1 MGTQLSRRNVDEEG
15 EARIAR
21 GPTPI
26 PETRFFLALH
36 DPWIVAAS
44 LVIATRA
51 ACITFD
57 FTAGRAQ
64 CGRRNRWSVAGRV
77 AGHGCPGVGR
87 RLLRHA
93 RRRPGRRRLGG
104 GRRLPARRPGGPV
117 ARWPGGRGQAHGDG
131 DARCVDVCW
140 WARWSRRA
148 WRPGCR
154 WPRVRCRRG
163 PALGVPVGRDGRH
176 ARRLSRCAHRGV
188 PLLAK
193 EAPEALV
200 DGGVDQW
207 AGSARRAWRRRR
219 RAAGGVEIA
228 PAMTGGRMLGRA
240 VDNMSSRTPWWKA
253 WADGPWP
260 NTRWTGRAPG
270 PWRAGRPKRCC
281 VATPANPC
289 LRPGARRCRR

>member
-1 MGTQLSRRNVDEEG
+1 MKRVRPALRGARPPSPKPASSSRCTIPG
-15 EARIAR
+15 SSPPAWSSPR
-21 GPTPI
+21 GPPASRSTSRPDARSAGE
-26 PETRFFLALH
+26 ET
-36 DPWIVAAS
+36 
-44 LVIATRA
+44 
-51 ACITFD
+51 
-57 FTAGRAQ
+57 
-64 CGRRNRWSVAGRV
+64 
-77 AGHGCPGVGR
+77 
-87 RLLRHA
+87 
-93 RRRPGRRRLGG
+93 G
-104 GRRLPARRPGGPV
+104 GRWRVGSLAMGALAWAAAFCGTHAVGLGAAGLAEGDACLRVGPVARWPGGPV